1 MDKAHR
7 TERFSL
13 SSGKGHPGP
22 CPAGGGCPATHRSL
36 PSRRL
41 VHPSPEIL
49 FLLWLKC
56 KKQGQVAEGGNL
68 LRSLLVNRQLAL
80 KAEYPQC
87 PSQSHF
93 LTGTS
98 QDNHSS
104 NRPPSAQ
111 TLHLSFWAGSGKR
124 SLLPTRETQEM
135 LVRSLGG
142 EDPLEEEMATHSS
155 TLPQKIPWTEEAG
168 GLQSMGLQRVR
179 YD

>member
-36 PSRRL
+36 PSRPSRRL

-80 KAEYPQC
+80 KAEHPQC
-87 PSQSHF
+87 PSRSHF

-98 QDNHSS
+98 QDNLSS
-104 NRPPSAQ
+104 NTPPSSQ
-111 TLHLSFWAGSGKR
+111 SLLLSFWD
-124 SLLPTRETQEM
+124 
-135 LVRSLGG
+135 VRLGRQWG
-142 EDPLEEEMATHSS
+142 GAKSTHKYVVC
-155 TLPQKIPWTEEAG
+155 L
-168 GLQSMGLQRVR
+168 
-179 YD
+179 